1 MPTYAFLQV
10 PVNVDDDS
18 DDFDDND
25 DDDVDDSDVGDD
37 DNDDVDDSDV
47 GDDDNDDVDDDDDD
61 MLHQPLVLITVKRME
76 MVRATFPEAL

>member
-1 MPTYAFLQV
+1 MNICTSFYILMPAYAFLQV

-37 DNDDVDDSDV
+37 D
-47 GDDDNDDVDDDDDD
+47 
-61 MLHQPLVLITVKRME
+61 KR
-76 MVRATFPEAL
+76 